1 MALEHTTA
9 VRDALANEVV
19 DTIDVGGA
27 GSLIIVTDYNGL
39 DTEVATL
46 PFGNPAFDA
55 AGSAGGNAD
64 GVATANTI
72 TDDSSATGNAS
83 AVDGFIIK
91 NGATTE
97 VVRGTVSDTGGAG
110 DIKLSSTTIAALDT
124 VSISLLTYT
133 ASA

>member
-1 MALEHTTA
+1 MALTHTTA
-9 VRDALANEVV
+9 IRNGLADYTVDAI
-19 DTIDVGGA
+19 DTGGA
-27 GSLIIVTDYNGL
+27 GSLIIVTDLDGA

-46 PFGNPAFDA
+46 AFTATAFGA
-55 AGSAGGNAD
+55 ATG
-64 GVATANTI
+64 GVATANAI

-97 VVRGTVSDTGGAG
+97 IVRGTVTATSGGG
-110 DIKLSSTTIAALDT
+110 DIELSSTTIANGDT
-124 VSISLLTYT
+124 VSISALTYT